1 MMVKIILLVLGVAV
15 LATAEVGDHFYHD
28 LSPADE
34 VNRLSQDVSAAMSS
48 ALSQML
54 NRYKSRLTCQLKA
67 VDEFAKKVADCK
79 KGGTLCLCIISYSYD
94 THTHIMITVCL

>member
-67 VDEFAKKVADCK
+67 VDEFAKKLQTAK
-79 KGGTLCLCIISYSYD
+79 KVELSVCALYHTRMIH
-94 THTHIMITVCL
+94 THTHTL